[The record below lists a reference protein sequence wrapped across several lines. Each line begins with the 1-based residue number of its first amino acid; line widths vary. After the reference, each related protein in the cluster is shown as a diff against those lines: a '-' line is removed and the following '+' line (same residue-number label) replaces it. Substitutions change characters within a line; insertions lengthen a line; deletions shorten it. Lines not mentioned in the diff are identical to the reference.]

1 MGSITMKIKID
12 NLTVEERLEK
22 IEKDIVDLKTSILII
37 LEVLNN
43 QEKLNKILQDLMDT
57 TIL

>member
-1 MGSITMKIKID
+1 MKIKID